1 MTEWYVVDQFGNTI
15 AGPFFDKQS
24 AEMFANMNPNYTVVA
39 K

>member
-15 AGPFFDKQS
+15 AGPFFDKQA
-24 AEMFANMNPNYTVVA
+24 AEMYAKGHPHFSVVA